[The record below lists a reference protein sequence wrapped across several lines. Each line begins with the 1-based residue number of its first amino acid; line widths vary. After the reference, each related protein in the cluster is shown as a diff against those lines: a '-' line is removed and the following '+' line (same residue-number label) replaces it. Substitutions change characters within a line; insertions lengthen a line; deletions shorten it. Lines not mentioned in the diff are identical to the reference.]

1 VKLVFGLVKNE
12 EPENLEGSNLEDS
25 CFSKT
30 MFFVVDEQP
39 FFYGRLLAVF
49 FDQLPFQSLYK
60 RLLCICKRC
69 TAKKEINTPSYL
81 CVDVGQI
88 RPNHLKSLCS

>member
-1 VKLVFGLVKNE
+1 MKPVFGLVKNVE
-12 EPENLEGSNLEDS
+12 QENLEGSNPEDS

-30 MFFVVDEQP
+30 TFFVVDEQP
-39 FFYGRLLAVF
+39 FFMAGSWLFSLTSNHFNLYIRDGFVF
-49 FDQLPFQSLYK
+49 VKMYTK
-60 RLLCICKRC
+60 
-69 TAKKEINTPSYL
+69 KKEINTPSYL